1 LGIFAGRP
9 QQVADYRLKISVFL
23 FTAEPA
29 MKTFLPITLLLAAL
43 PALAQDI
50 GTLTADTRKTV
61 LPVVPKVV
69 NAMQEAVAEKG
80 VAGAIPVCKEQAPE
94 LIKEKRKETGWDIR
108 RVSLKARNA
117 ERGTPDLWEASVLA
131 DFDIRAANGEKPE
144 TLEKSEIVT
153 IDGKPVFRYMKALPV
168 GEVCLKCHGPADG
181 LDAGLKAKLSESYP
195 HDKATGYSQGQIR
208 GALTV
213 KRPL

>member
-1 LGIFAGRP
+1 MKKLLS
-9 QQVADYRLKISVFL
+9 VALV
-23 FTAEPA
+23 
-29 MKTFLPITLLLAAL
+29 LAAL
-43 PALAQDI
+43 PVLAQDI
-50 GTLTADTRKTV
+50 GALTADTKKTV

-80 VAGAIPVCKEQAPE
+80 VAGAIPVCKEQAPA

-108 RVSLKARNA
+108 RVSLKPRNA
-117 ERGTPDLWEASVLA
+117 ERGTPDLWEVRQLA
-131 DFDIRAANGEKPE
+131 DFNIRAANGEKPE

-153 IDGKPVFRYMKALPV
+153 LNGKQVFRYMKALPV
-168 GEVCLKCHGPADG
+168 ADVCLKCHGPSEG
-181 LDAGLKAKLSESYP
+181 LDGELKANIAQNYP
-195 HDKATGYSQGQIR
+195 HDQAMGYSKGQIR

>member
-1 LGIFAGRP
+1 
-9 QQVADYRLKISVFL
+9 
-23 FTAEPA
+23 
-29 MKTFLPITLLLAAL
+29 MKALLPIALLLAAL

-50 GTLTADTRKTV
+50 AALTAETKKAV

-94 LIKEKRKETGWDIR
+94 LIKAKRQETGWDIR
-108 RVSLKARNA
+108 RVSLKTRNA
-117 ERGTPDLWEASVLA
+117 ERGTPDLWEVRQLA
-131 DFDIRAANGEKPE
+131 DFNIRAANGEKID
-144 TLEKSEIVT
+144 TMEKSEIVT
-153 IDGKPVFRYMKALPV
+153 IDGKQVFRYMKALPV
-168 GEVCLKCHGPADG
+168 GDVCLKCHGAVEG
-181 LDAGLKAKLSESYP
+181 MDAGLKAKLAESYP
-195 HDKATGYSQGQIR
+195 HDQATGYSKGQIR